1 LSDAVCRHFGF
12 FDSRGATQVSG
23 CAKALREL
31 ERAGHFV
38 LPAGHDQDAARP
50 RKRRTPRGL
59 GLGVAVAAPL
69 DVPEQAGEV
78 RALQGLGSIGTNQTG
93 ASGAGLDTHST
104 FVVTTEGL
112 PLGSRAASIRTPTCS
127 KRWHEPRQKAPS
139 QSGTPIV
146 LQEGASA

>member
-1 LSDAVCRHFGF
+1 
-12 FDSRGATQVSG
+12 
-23 CAKALREL
+23 
-31 ERAGHFV
+31 
-38 LPAGHDQDAARP
+38 
-50 RKRRTPRGL
+50 
-59 GLGVAVAAPL
+59 VAVAAPL

-93 ASGAGLDTHST
+93 ASSAGLHLHST